1 MKPILYAVASM
12 AAVGI
17 MISLITAPNPASSE
31 PSAPPTA
38 APVTAISASPA
49 VLSEAGTLTLEVP
62 GMHCE
67 VACYPRVKETLENT
81 SGVSEVTLAEQPD
94 PEALTVKQVIVQYDA
109 GFDIDGALAGLK
121 DEGFADVTR
130 IE

>member
-1 MKPILYAVASM
+1 MKSIVYAVASM
-12 AAVGI
+12 AALGI
-17 MISLITAPNPASSE
+17 MIALIITPNPASSE
-31 PSAPPTA
+31 PSVAPTA

-49 VLSEAGTLTLEVP
+49 VLIEAGTLTLEVP

-94 PEALTVKQVIVQYDA
+94 PAALTVKQVIVKYDA
-109 GFDIDGALAGLK
+109 GFDVDGALAGLK
-121 DEGFADVTR
+121 GEGFADVTR
-130 IE
+130 IQ